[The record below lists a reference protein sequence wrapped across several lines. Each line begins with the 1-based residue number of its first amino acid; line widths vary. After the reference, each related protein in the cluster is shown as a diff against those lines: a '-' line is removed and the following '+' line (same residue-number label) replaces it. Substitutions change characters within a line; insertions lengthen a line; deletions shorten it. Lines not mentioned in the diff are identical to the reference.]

1 MEIKNNQNPFSFFV
15 TVFKMFRVL
24 ITGRQWH
31 DYDRCKILNTNKILP
46 KIAVTVQEN
55 VFKC

>member
-1 MEIKNNQNPFSFFV
+1 
-15 TVFKMFRVL
+15 MFGVL
-24 ITGRQWH
+24 ITGMQWH

>member
-1 MEIKNNQNPFSFFV
+1 METKNNQNPFFV
-15 TVFKMFRVL
+15 TVFKMFGVL
-24 ITGRQWH
+24 ITGMQWH

-46 KIAVTVQEN
+46 KMAVTVQEN

>member
-1 MEIKNNQNPFSFFV
+1 MEIKNNQNPFFV
-15 TVFKMFRVL
+15 TVFKMLGVL
-24 ITGRQWH
+24 ITGMQWH
-31 DYDRCKILNTNKILP
+31 DYGRCKILNSNKILP